1 MRHIPPPPL
10 YGSLYE
16 RLVELLPNEVDSR
29 LTNLIYVMMGIF
41 LSKSVQT
48 GRMASKVPVA
58 SKRVSIVRRLER
70 FLANPA
76 VRVRAWYEP
85 VARHWLLAQLAQ
97 WQAQRV
103 EPTSV
108 AVSLVEFITTL
119 QNPHQWWNGLDD
131 EGRRSLAHSLF
142 RYLLYDLDQQ
152 RFIEWR
158 LTEWAE
164 HLFTSRTLS
173 DRQ

>member
-58 SKRVSIVRRLER
+58 SKRVSC
-70 FLANPA
+70 F
-76 VRVRAWYEP
+76 
-85 VARHWLLAQLAQ
+85 H
-97 WQAQRV
+97 
-103 EPTSV
+103 
-108 AVSLVEFITTL
+108 
-119 QNPHQWWNGLDD
+119 
-131 EGRRSLAHSLF
+131 
-142 RYLLYDLDQQ
+142 
-152 RFIEWR
+152 
-158 LTEWAE
+158 
-164 HLFTSRTLS
+164 
-173 DRQ
+173 